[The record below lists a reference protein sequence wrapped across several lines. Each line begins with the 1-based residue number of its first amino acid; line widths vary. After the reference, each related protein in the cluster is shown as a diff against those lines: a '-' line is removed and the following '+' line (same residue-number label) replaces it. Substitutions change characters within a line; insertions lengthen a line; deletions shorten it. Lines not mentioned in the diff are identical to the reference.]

1 MLILEDSRQQEKKH
15 EIKHAYFRS
24 VGVHWNRTALY
35 CGDYTLPADQS
46 VCIDTKKD
54 IQELIGDIQVKQMSK
69 TDIKQRVFEIAGNNR
84 ICFDLAEK
92 IYHAICDDD
101 TDRFAEK
108 EINDICFQNGVPER
122 VIGEFQK
129 LYVKRHG
136 FFHRGLKRAQN
147 SGIKLIVLVDNKD
160 GVKRIDDLFR
170 WVNGRLNIWINSNQI
185 IGYYKNGKPKYKKV
199 QKYPYAMTGERLT
212 KACLTMQ
219 LKYGVEFQ
227 FCTPE
232 EAGER
237 ILSILN
243 VKQEEWEVGRETKK
257 AD

>member
-1 MLILEDSRQQEKKH
+1 MLILEDSRQQERKH
-15 EIKHAYFRS
+15 EIKHSYFRS

-46 VCIDTKKD
+46 ICIDTKKD

-69 TDIKQRVFEIAGNNR
+69 SDIKQKVFEIAESNHIG
-84 ICFDLAEK
+84 FDLAEQ

-101 TDRFAEK
+101 VDRVAEK
-108 EINDICFQNGVPER
+108 EINDICFKNDIPER
-122 VIGEFQK
+122 VISEFHS

-147 SGIKLIVLVDNKD
+147 SGIRLVVLVDNRE
-160 GVKRIDDLFR
+160 GVNSIYNLDD
-170 WVNGRLNIWINSNQI
+170 WINPRLERHEKI
-185 IGYYKNGKPKYKKV
+185 KRMHEIGKWRNVKLP
-199 QKYPYAMTGERLT
+199 QCEPMTGERLK

-227 FCTPE
+227 FCKPE
-232 EAGER
+232 EAGKR

-243 VKQEEWEVGRETKK
+243 VKQEE
-257 AD
+257 